1 MAAPLS
7 SVSKYAVAGGAAPAP
22 GAGKSPA
29 VSGRCAHC
37 DETLEGVH
45 VVRREVGGTAR
56 DYCCLGCAFIAEQ
69 LAVACEQLGIGA
81 PAPAPGLKPAGAGE
95 TGRAR
100 PAAAVGGPDRPLSQA
115 QLRVHGMVCAACALL
130 IEAKLRVVPGVSVAH
145 VDFVSR
151 RATVLFDRELV
162 DEAALARCIGRTG
175 YRVATGA
182 PDGSDRRARR
192 IELLRVMG
200 AWLLMMQVMMLA
212 VPGYLAGPGEISA
225 ELQQLLRVAQIVL
238 TAPVLLF
245 CAAPFWKAA
254 VSQLRAGQVGM
265 DVPIASGL
273 LVAAVASVQS
283 VAAGRGDVY
292 CDSITMFVA
301 LVLSV
306 RWWQQRSLQL
316 ASAHVD
322 AAGAAEVAV
331 AQRLCSRAG
340 DGSFEQV
347 AADRLQPADRVIVA
361 AGSRI
366 PADGRVVEGCSSVSQ
381 AWLTGESSPLDIM
394 PGGRV
399 LAGSLN
405 LDQPLVV
412 EVSRAGE
419 RTSLAGLKRM
429 VVEAA
434 SHRPPLVELANRV
447 AARFVVVLLLAS
459 AATALGWALAAD
471 PSAAVRNAVAVLIVT
486 CPCALAMAVPLAS
499 ACAQSALAR
508 RGVLVARPGAL
519 EVLARTSAVAIDKT
533 GTLTEAEPS
542 LSSILSLRDLD
553 DPACLR
559 IAASLESRSVHPYAR
574 ALVKAARLAGLS
586 LAAVSQV
593 SEAVGAGVEGT
604 VAGRRYRFGKP
615 DFALALSSGAGAGS
629 LVGPDLGPALARM
642 LPDGCAGLVLADD
655 EGPLAL
661 VRFGETIRAGA
672 QVLMNSLRQREVDV
686 MVLSGDRRESV
697 QAIAARLDDGTGLTV
712 HAEKSPAGKRELILR
727 LQKQGRR
734 VAMIGDGINDAPVL
748 AQADASI
755 AMASGADLARAR
767 ADLVCLRPR
776 LDDIAFAFEV
786 ARRAASVV
794 RANLAWALGYNAV
807 MLPLAIAGHLS
818 PPLAA
823 AGMAVSSLAV
833 VVNSMRL
840 QRL

>member
-1 MAAPLS
+1 MAARLS
-7 SVSKYAVAGGAAPAP
+7 PDPDYAAAAAGGIAPVPEAAPP
-22 GAGKSPA
+22 GH
-29 VSGRCAHC
+29 CAHC
-37 DETLEGVH
+37 DESLEGVH
-45 VVRREVGGTAR
+45 VVRRDVAGQAR

-69 LAVACEQLGIGA
+69 IAVAREQLGIGEPAPVAA
-81 PAPAPGLKPAGAGE
+81 PAHPTGPA
-95 TGRAR
+95 
-100 PAAAVGGPDRPLSQA
+100 RPLSQA
-115 QLRVHGMVCAACALL
+115 QLAVRGMVCSACALL
-130 IEAKLRVVPGVSVAH
+130 VEAKLRALSGVSVAN

-151 RATVLFDRELV
+151 RATVLFDRDLV
-162 DEAALARCIGRTG
+162 DEAALARCIEKAG
-175 YRVATGA
+175 YPVQTGA
-182 PDGSDRRARR
+182 SGERDRRARR
-192 IELLRVMG
+192 TELLRVMG
-200 AWLLMMQVMMLA
+200 SWLLMMQVMMLA
-212 VPGYLAGPGEISA
+212 VPGYLAGPGEISPD
-225 ELQQLLRVAQIVL
+225 LQQLLRIAQIVL
-238 TAPVLLF
+238 TAPAVFF

-254 VSQLRAGQVGM
+254 LSQIRARQVGM
-265 DVPIASGL
+265 DVPIAAGL
-273 LVAAVASVQS
+273 AVAAAASVHA
-283 VAAGRGDVY
+283 VVAGRGEVY

-306 RWWQQRSLQL
+306 RWWQQRSMQQ

-331 AQRLCSRAG
+331 AQRLCDRSG
-340 DGSFEQV
+340 DGSFEAV
-347 AADRLQPADRVIVA
+347 PADRLQPGDRVIVA

-366 PADGRVVEGCSSVSQ
+366 PADGRVIEGRSSVSQ
-381 AWLTGESSPLDIM
+381 AWLTGESSPLDVM

-412 EVSRAGE
+412 EVSRAGD

-434 SHRPPLVELANRV
+434 SHRPPLVELANLV

-459 AATALGWALAAD
+459 AATALGWALASPAD
-471 PSAAVRNAVAVLIVT
+471 LSAAVRNTVAVLIVT

-508 RGVLVARPGAL
+508 RGVLVARPSAL
-519 EVLARTSAVAIDKT
+519 EVLARTTTVAIDKT

-542 LSSILSLRDLD
+542 LSSILSLSDLD

-559 IAASLESRSVHPYAR
+559 VAASLEARSVHPYAR
-574 ALVKAARLAGLS
+574 ALVKAARQAGVS

-593 SEAVGAGVEGT
+593 TEAVGAGVEGT

-615 DFALALSSGAGAGS
+615 DFALGLCSGSEAGGALGS
-629 LVGPDLGPALARM
+629 ALARM
-642 LPDGCAGLVLADD
+642 LPDGGAGLVLADD
-655 EGPLAL
+655 QGPLAL
-661 VRFGETIRAGA
+661 IRFGETIRAGA
-672 QVLMNSLRQREVDV
+672 QALMDSLRDREVDV
-686 MVLSGDRRESV
+686 LVLSGDRRESV
-697 QAIAARLDDGTGLTV
+697 QAIASRLDTGTGLTV
-712 HAEKSPAGKRELILR
+712 HAEQSPARKRELILR

-734 VAMIGDGINDAPVL
+734 VTMIGDGINDAPVL

-776 LDDIAFAFEV
+776 LDDIAFAFDV
-786 ARRAASVV
+786 ARRASSVV
-794 RANLAWALGYNAV
+794 RANLVWALGYNALMV
-807 MLPLAIAGHLS
+807 PLAIAGRLS

-823 AGMAVSSLAV
+823 AGMAASSLAV

-840 QRL
+840 QRAGKA